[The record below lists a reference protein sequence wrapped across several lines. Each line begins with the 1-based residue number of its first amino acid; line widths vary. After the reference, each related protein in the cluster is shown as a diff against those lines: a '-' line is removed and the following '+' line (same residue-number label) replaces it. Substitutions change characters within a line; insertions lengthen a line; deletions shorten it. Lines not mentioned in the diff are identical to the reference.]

1 MPAVMSAVCAC
12 LSSRFAGRGAARSGI
27 PWHSSGAFWRG
38 CSFAESAR
46 EKVAG
51 PTEEKWA
58 AYGTKPATASADNG
72 AFWLQNRFLGSKM
85 DLQTGRYLEPIS
97 CQIRKLPTYRPCSL
111 CGTLPAP

>member
-51 PTEEKWA
+51 PINATEA
-58 AYGTKPATASADNG
+58 
-72 AFWLQNRFLGSKM
+72 NRFRDREVRPETKGRILG
-85 DLQTGRYLEPIS
+85 
-97 CQIRKLPTYRPCSL
+97 RKK
-111 CGTLPAP
+111 